1 MEYGL
6 RYVRDAPNLMWDA
19 VLYGICWVNDT
30 MSSNLSKY
38 GSPLSQ
44 ILSPVSI
51 SETLECKLRDVE
63 TMRRSCTSAD
73 RSDARGSLTP
83 YPPPARRPRSH
94 FRCARGLHKST
105 CPCAATDA
113 VAGDVTASRTTR
125 NGVTR
130 QSVKLFVLFIRTPM
144 GTMLTTD
151 ATVHS
156 FPSLT

>member
-83 YPPPARRPRSH
+83 YPPPRAG
-94 FRCARGLHKST
+94 RGLTFDAPEAST
-105 CPCAATDA
+105 SPRARAQPPTLSL
-113 VAGDVTASRTTR
+113 VTSPPPGPR
-125 NGVTR
+125 
-130 QSVKLFVLFIRTPM
+130 
-144 GTMLTTD
+144 
-151 ATVHS
+151 ATVWLGRAWS
-156 FPSLT
+156 CLCFSLEHPWEPC